1 MKAGLK
7 DLCGMLSAV
16 MSIMAALSSLT
27 AVQTGSRELYI
38 QAVVYG
44 FVAAGV
50 ALAALMR
57 M

>member
-16 MSIMAALSSLT
+16 LSIMAALSSLA
-27 AVQTGSRELYI
+27 AVHSGSRELYV

-44 FVAAGV
+44 FVGAGV